1 MSPESGRTSTVKEFI
16 DRYVAVW
23 HEPDADLRRQAV
35 AALWTP
41 DGAHFIDSLSARG
54 HDALVARVAQ
64 VYNDFIGTG
73 EYVFRAAG
81 DAVAHH
87 DAAAFAWHMVPP
99 DGGEVAATGFDF
111 FLLASDGR
119 IRVDHQFT
127 EPPQVSPELDELA
140 AHHLA
145 LWAEPGAGR
154 RRAGVAAL
162 WSESGVHVGPA
173 REARGREAIEAAV
186 EEDVKEG
193 TAPRRLAG
201 HAQSYI
207 KEAEGD
213 RNVVRYSWAAEGGAS
228 GFDFLIRDDDGR
240 ARLGYRFVD

>member
-1 MSPESGRTSTVKEFI
+1 MAEFL

-23 HEPDADLRRQAV
+23 HEPDPDLRRQGV
-35 AALWTP
+35 TALWTP

-54 HDALVARVAQ
+54 YDALVARVAQ

-87 DAAAFAWHMVPP
+87 DAAAFTWHMVPP
-99 DGGEVAATGFDF
+99 DGGEAAATGFDF
-111 FLLASDGR
+111 FLLADDGR

-140 AHHLA
+140 ARHLA
-145 LWAEPGAGR
+145 LWDEPDAGR
-154 RRAGVAAL
+154 RRKGVAEL
-162 WSESGVHVGPA
+162 WSESGVHIGPS
-173 REARGREAIEAAV
+173 REARGHEAIEAAV
-186 EEDVKEG
+186 EEG
-193 TAPRRLAG
+193 RRSRRLTG

-207 KEAEGD
+207 KDAEGD
-213 RNVVRYSWAAEGGAS
+213 RNVVRYSWTADDGT

-240 ARLGYRFVD
+240 VRLGYRFAY

>member
-1 MSPESGRTSTVKEFI
+1 MPPESGRTSTVKEFI

-23 HEPDADLRRQAV
+23 HEPDAELRRQAV

-41 DGAHFIDSLSARG
+41 DGAHFIDSLSAHG
-54 HDALVARVAQ
+54 HDALIARVAQ

-87 DAAAFAWHMVPP
+87 DAAAFTWHMVPP

-111 FLLASDGR
+111 FLLAGDGR

-140 AHHLA
+140 ARHLA
-145 LWAEPGAGR
+145 VWAEPDAGR
-154 RRAGVAAL
+154 RRQGVAEL
-162 WSESGVHVGPA
+162 WSESGVHVGPK
-173 REARGREAIEAAV
+173 RGPEAIAAAM
-186 EEDVKEG
+186 EED
-193 TAPRRLAG
+193 TAARRLTG
-201 HAQSYI
+201 HAQSYL

-213 RNVVRYSWAAEGGAS
+213 RNVVRYSWAAEDRAS
-228 GFDFLIRDDDGR
+228 GFDFLIREDDGR
-240 ARLGYRFVD
+240 ARLGYRFID